1 MTQPTQDTAVR
12 VRALETV
19 LRLEAEHPETAA
31 ALRAQ
36 WSRCLAS
43 DEESDTDIVIPVS
56 ETAGPLPE
64 TFGYSLAS
72 QVTAYAIEALAG
84 KALMFHSAG
93 LSDDTGQVVALVAPS
108 GSGKTT
114 AARELAGDGWGYV
127 TDETVVVDDDR
138 RVLAYPKPLSVVID
152 RDRPAHK
159 TQRSPDELGLGSCPD
174 KLKLVRIAILDRV
187 LDVPTP
193 PSLAWVPMLDGMMEL
208 IPQMSALPSLGRPL
222 QRLCR
227 LLDTCGLARLT
238 YSDAK
243 AIGPVLRGLMEA
255 PLPKLDWAP
264 LPVCVLPADVDGR
277 FTQAEVR
284 DAVRVDD
291 EALFMVDRSP
301 VRLSGL
307 GLTLWEGC
315 ATGASGDELLQAAI
329 AAHGSHPQAAEL
341 VSAIL
346 DEMVDA
352 GVLQAGSAS

>member
-1 MTQPTQDTAVR
+1 M
-12 VRALETV
+12 
-19 LRLEAEHPETAA
+19 
-31 ALRAQ
+31 
-36 WSRCLAS
+36 
-43 DEESDTDIVIPVS
+43 
-56 ETAGPLPE
+56 
-64 TFGYSLAS
+64 
-72 QVTAYAIEALAG
+72 
-84 KALMFHSAG
+84 
-93 LSDDTGQVVALVAPS
+93 
-108 GSGKTT
+108 
-114 AARELAGDGWGYV
+114 
-127 TDETVVVDDDR
+127 DDDR

-159 TQRSPDELGLGSCPD
+159 TQHSPDELGLGSCPD
-174 KLKLVRIAILDRV
+174 ELTLVRIAILDRV

-193 PSLAWVPMLDGMMEL
+193 PSLAWVPMLDGIMEL

-243 AIGPVLRGLMEA
+243 AIGPVLRGLIEA

-291 EALFMVDRSP
+291 EALFMVDRTP

-329 AAHGSHPQAAEL
+329 AAHGSHPEASEL